1 MKSGRAELW
10 AHFRP
15 YYQDRSG
22 KYYQCVYC
30 GEIVHS
36 SERRNHLRYE
46 HPEIWESIRERN
58 KFRPNNNIEVSC
70 SYSKVMPE

>member
-15 YYQDRSG
+15 CYQDRSG

-46 HPEIWESIRERN
+46 HPEIWESIRVMKNER
-58 KFRPNNNIEVSC
+58 KRVQGMDEAAKGYVFC
-70 SYSKVMPE
+70 

>member
-1 MKSGRAELW
+1 MRSGRAELW

-15 YYQDRSG
+15 CYQDRSG
-22 KYYQCVYC
+22 KYYRCVHC

-46 HPEIWESIRERN
+46 HPEIWE
-58 KFRPNNNIEVSC
+58 
-70 SYSKVMPE
+70 KVRMARRMRDEGKGIQKVVAFA